1 MFEIIY
7 HDIPITENMQ
17 KCIDYIKNNEP
28 EIAEYVNSL
37 FLARKDEIQ
46 KQLLEYIAGQLDP
59 IPPHFEWRY
68 VGCPYDYSGALVEQG
83 KISLN
88 QSVEDFLE
96 NEYTGTKS
104 TIFESHYGFSFDTYG
119 DDLSSESLSIGFVIM
134 IDGIKDYVESHT
146 EISFQQ
152 FSQEEFLII
161 RTECNEFDPIYDEC
175 HASDFFWAASAVEFA
190 GISSMTLKE
199 VLDTQ
204 KI

>member
-1 MFEIIY
+1 MFEIIH
-7 HDIPITENMQ
+7 HDVPITENMQ

-46 KQLLEYIAGQLDP
+46 KQLLEYIAGQLNP

-96 NEYTGTKS
+96 NE
-104 TIFESHYGFSFDTYG
+104 
-119 DDLSSESLSIGFVIM
+119 
-134 IDGIKDYVESHT
+134 
-146 EISFQQ
+146 
-152 FSQEEFLII
+152 
-161 RTECNEFDPIYDEC
+161 C
-175 HASDFFWAASAVEFA
+175 HASDFFLAASAIEFA